1 MGLKKF
7 IKDYFVGFWD
17 YETTKVIVVKNR
29 TLGVIYRLV
38 QFLVI
43 MYFIWYVFISQ
54 KAYQERETRPQS
66 SIYTKMKGMALL
78 GGTVQDMVEYVR
90 PSEVRGLPAAFRTVR
105 GTHTKVTLIRALLPG
120 KITLFY
126 LLLPPQGGD
135 VISTIL
141 RKEITYDQQQG
152 VCAEHYK
159 VPNANCTTDS
169 DCIEGM
175 VEFNGNGQRTGRCV
189 PYYNHTFKTCEI
201 KSWCPIEEFAVVKEP
216 CLAEAVNF
224 TVYIKNTI
232 HFANLNVLRGN
243 IEQNKTNYLDNC
255 TYDEVTDMYCPIFKL
270 GYIARKAKEKFSE
283 LCETGGVIGIYINWK
298 CDLDLD
304 PSECNPEYSFRRLDM
319 RKNLHSSGY
328 HYRFAKFYSKNG
340 SEFRTLIKA
349 YGIRLDVIVHG
360 EAGKFRI
367 IPTVINMVTALTS
380 VGICSFVCDWILLTF
395 IDKNEVY
402 SDHKFDEVW
411 KDSIQNTVTEV
422 TEVTEVTSVSR
433 DSTHS
438 DLSEGVAL

>member
-90 PSEVRGLPAAFRTVR
+90 PSE
-105 GTHTKVTLIRALLPG
+105 
-120 KITLFY
+120 
-126 LLLPPQGGD
+126 GGD

-380 VGICSFVCDWILLTF
+380 VGIVSVTFRDNF
-395 IDKNEVY
+395 IDVLLEMQSLY
-402 SDHKFDEVW
+402 
-411 KDSIQNTVTEV
+411 
-422 TEVTEVTSVSR
+422 R
-433 DSTHS
+433 
-438 DLSEGVAL
+438 L